1 MNKLT
6 KIIIVAVVIIAIIA
20 VVAIVLTKQNS
31 KESTNLPEITSQE
44 DLENL
49 VNQIYE
55 NADQE
60 LYNTFTMPIDLS
72 DTNSVKS
79 YTGLDNGDNL
89 EYAVV
94 SEPMINAQAYSLV
107 VAKVKAGVN
116 ANEVAKTMSDNVDTR
131 KWICVSAEKLYATNS
146 GNVVFLIMTNEEMAT
161 SVYNSFKTIAGTVGK
176 EYEKT
181 AQEDELPS
189 DTIEPGEFEVP
200 VN

>member
-20 VVAIVLTKQNS
+20 VVAIVLTKQNL
-31 KESTNLPEITSQE
+31 KESTNLPEISSQE

-72 DTNSVKS
+72 DTSSVKS
-79 YTGLDNGDNL
+79 YTGLDNGDSL
-89 EYAVV
+89 EFAVV

-107 VAKVKAGVN
+107 IAKVKDGVN
-116 ANEVAKTMSDNVDTR
+116 ANEVSKTMS
-131 KWICVSAEKLYATNS
+131 
-146 GNVVFLIMTNEEMAT
+146 
-161 SVYNSFKTIAGTVGK
+161 
-176 EYEKT
+176 
-181 AQEDELPS
+181 
-189 DTIEPGEFEVP
+189 
-200 VN
+200 